1 MKRVLISCIILL
13 LSLTALA
20 QGLPFMRHFN
30 TDDYKA
36 HAMNFDLDIDKNG
49 IVYCFI
55 TTTSDGA
62 YFTRQASV
70 VLPSYF
76 ATLKVMS
83 GRVVITSS
91 AKSLLSPTAL

>member
-49 IVYCFI
+49 IVYVC
-55 TTTSDGA
+55 
-62 YFTRQASV
+62 R
-70 VLPSYF
+70 L
-76 ATLKVMS
+76 
-83 GRVVITSS
+83 
-91 AKSLLSPTAL
+91 LLSRNTRHFGQYCTCFTSISFSALKTPLTGYSTKKCPA

>member
-49 IVYCFI
+49 I
-55 TTTSDGA
+55 A
-62 YFTRQASV
+62 YRRI
-70 VLPSYF
+70 LR
-76 ATLKVMS
+76 L
-83 GRVVITSS
+83 
-91 AKSLLSPTAL
+91 